1 MEEIKLKEIDLST
14 LQKLQS
20 QETQST
26 IYTDGSI
33 CYKFWFFDIK
43 GC

>member
-20 QETQST
+20 QGTQST
-26 IYTDGSI
+26 IILMEVYVI
-33 CYKFWFFDIK
+33 NF
-43 GC
+43 